1 MNTPMIL
8 AAPIWEKFLDAPV
21 SGAVMVFTILLSIR
35 AERDE
40 ALKNRLV
47 FQPYLVVH
55 HNEWH
60 RIFSSGFI
68 HGGWIHLIF
77 NMITFYYFAFP
88 LEKIFLGSLG
98 FFGMYMA
105 GMAIAH
111 LPRLIISKDDQ
122 TYSSLG
128 ASGALSAVVLSLIMF
143 VPNITLFFGI
153 DGLTF
158 GVIYILASFILSIA
172 SKRMGM
178 GRIGHDA
185 HLWGALAG
193 IVLTVIM
200 RPQTA
205 ENILGL
211 LG

>member
-1 MNTPMIL
+1 MNPPIL
-8 AAPIWEKFLDAPV
+8 LASPFVQMLLDAPV
-21 SGAVMVFTILLSIR
+21 SGAVMVFTILLSVR
-35 AERDE
+35 AERDP
-40 ALKNRLV
+40 ALKERLV
-47 FQPYLVVH
+47 FRPYLVVH
-55 HNEWH
+55 HNEWI

-88 LEKIFLGSLG
+88 LETHFLGSLG

-111 LPRLIISKDDQ
+111 LPRLIISKDDEF
-122 TYSSLG
+122 YSSLG

-143 VPNITLFFGI
+143 VPNITLIFGLK
-153 DGLTF
+153 GLTF
-158 GVIYILASFILSIA
+158 GVIYILASFVLSIA
-172 SKRMGM
+172 SRQLGR

-205 ENILGL
+205 DNILQLFG
-211 LG
+211 